1 MESGGKSESIGPRGP
16 EQPPRRPLRILIVDD
31 NRDSLL
37 TLGMLC
43 RHEGMDVHMLRRGE
57 EVPAAVA
64 QFVPDVVLLDIG
76 LPDRSGFDL
85 AEELT
90 ELYGERRP
98 LLIAVTAYASE
109 IEREMARVSGFHHFI
124 AKPYNPQSLLRR
136 LSVLKPR

>member
-1 MESGGKSESIGPRGP
+1 MESGGKSESIGPRDA

-37 TLGMLC
+37 TLSMLC

-109 IEREMARVSGFHHFI
+109 TEREMARVSGFHHFI
-124 AKPYNPQSLLRR
+124 AKPYNPQALLRR